1 MGQATCAYVQ
11 GPRGPPALGPPG
23 ALVVSSALH
32 TLKVA
37 LTAFPRLDISA
48 L

>member
-1 MGQATCAYVQ
+1 MGQATC
-11 GPRGPPALGPPG
+11 

-37 LTAFPRLDISA
+37 STAFPRLDVSA